1 MTGEPYKISVRWE
14 QSGNKYCVMS
24 NGEQWNEAYANIDF
38 CVHQQPH
45 MTSTTIEDADL
56 FPPENVTLN
65 GMKIYSDRYV
75 PQIIGYA
82 AAVVET
88 AGSGLVPLFQQIRKN
103 QNGRHYTVDTF
114 RRYEGGGLGAE
125 LGGDVVLMGSL
136 AFMKL
141 MRVRMPE
148 GTRLRQAVY
157 MAINGELAAVF
168 ALNYDPAPSVRAGLL
183 SLTHMKGLLPI
194 LATRDFMITPQFLK
208 HRYKLSPDR
217 IEFPTVEERAHLS
230 APEAVRE
237 PKQGALMVRPSFQC
251 FTAAVVGARAMRSAT
266 RGATAI
272 SVAGGVIGA
281 AVLFLLTFIGSAQA
295 VSAWNLLVY
304 TLLWLLP
311 TLLVTALGGRT

>member
-1 MTGEPYKISVRWE
+1 
-14 QSGNKYCVMS
+14 
-24 NGEQWNEAYANIDF
+24 
-38 CVHQQPH
+38 
-45 MTSTTIEDADL
+45 
-56 FPPENVTLN
+56 
-65 GMKIYSDRYV
+65 
-75 PQIIGYA
+75 
-82 AAVVET
+82 
-88 AGSGLVPLFQQIRKN
+88 
-103 QNGRHYTVDTF
+103 
-114 RRYEGGGLGAE
+114 
-125 LGGDVVLMGSL
+125 MGSL